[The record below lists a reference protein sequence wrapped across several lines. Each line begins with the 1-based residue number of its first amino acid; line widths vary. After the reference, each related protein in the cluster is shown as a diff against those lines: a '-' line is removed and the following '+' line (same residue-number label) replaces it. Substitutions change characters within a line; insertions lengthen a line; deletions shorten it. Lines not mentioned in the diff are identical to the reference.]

1 MLATRE
7 VLLHA
12 RVDRASLETWV
23 TADWVRPR
31 QQNEEPQFSE
41 TDLARVCL
49 IRDLRDTL
57 GVNEEGI
64 AVALD
69 LLDQVHGLRQA
80 LRRVMSGLQGLPGPL
95 RREVLAAVR
104 AATGDEVGRAAPT

>member
-1 MLATRE
+1 MLALDD

-12 RVDRASLETWV
+12 RVDRASLEGWV
-23 TADWVRPR
+23 TAGWVLP
-31 QQNEEPQFSE
+31 QQGDGEPLFSE
-41 TDLARVCL
+41 IDLARTCL

-69 LLDQVHGLRQA
+69 LLDQVHGLRQI
-80 LRRVMSGLQGLPGPL
+80 LRYVMVSLQGLPEPL
-95 RREVLAAVR
+95 RQEALAALR
-104 AATGDEVGRAAPT
+104 TTIGDGSDSAP